1 MKRVALTLAVPFV
14 LLLLL
19 VNPYVRGDG
28 NGYYAWLTSPI
39 LDGDVDFGNQYQ
51 RADPMF
57 RAAFIDDD
65 GRPTAWMRTATGKVE
80 NQWSIGPALLWLP
93 AFAVAHAGALAG
105 LGTPDGYSSIYLI
118 LVSASTAIYGLL
130 AILIGADLARR
141 FGYERQAPL
150 AALAVL
156 LASSL
161 PVYMAVL
168 PFHVH
173 ALAAFSGALFFW
185 WGLVRVQGW
194 DVRVWAIWGLA
205 SGLLVVVYFVQAVF
219 LVLVIVQLARKGAWT
234 DRAKAALAFGAGM
247 LPFVALHVASRMAL
261 YGSATTTGYRDEFFW
276 FSPRLWAVAFS
287 PDHGLFLWTPVLLLA
302 LLGLARL
309 AIADTR
315 ARAVLLVWAIFFYVI
330 ASYQNWHGQ
339 SSFGN
344 RFFVSLTAVFVP
356 GVAVCLAWLSARRRG
371 AAAVVVMLLA
381 LWNAGFVFQWAFN
394 VVPNRGSVDFS
405 AVARNQVTV
414 VPARLMSTVWRYLAD
429 RRGLTR
435 EVEGQ
440 DRDERRNYRLQR

>member
-28 NGYYAWLTSPI
+28 NGYYAWLTSPL
-39 LDGDVDFGNQYQ
+39 LDGDVHFGNQYL

-57 RAAFIDDD
+57 RSAFVDDA
-65 GRPTAWMRTATGKVE
+65 GQPTERMRTATGKVE
-80 NQWSIGPALLWLP
+80 NQWSVGPALLWLP
-93 AFAVAHAGALAG
+93 AFAVAHAGALMG
-105 LGTPDGYSSIYLI
+105 LGAADGYSPIYLI
-118 LVSASTAIYGLL
+118 LVSASTAVYGLF
-130 AILIGADLARR
+130 AVLIGADLARR

-150 AALAVL
+150 AALAIL

-173 ALAAFSGALFFW
+173 ALAAFSGAVFFW
-185 WGLVRVQGW
+185 WGLVRVDSW
-194 DVRVWAIWGLA
+194 RPRDWAIWGLSA
-205 SGLLVVVYFVQAVF
+205 GLLLAVYYVQAVL
-219 LVLVIVQLARKGAWT
+219 LVLVLWRLARRGAWG
-234 DRAKAALAFGAGM
+234 DRARAALAFAAGM
-247 LPFVALHVASRMAL
+247 VPFAAVHVASRIAL
-261 YGSATTTGYRDEFFW
+261 YGSPATTGYRDEFFW
-276 FSPRLWAVAFS
+276 FSPRLLATAFS
-287 PDHGLFLWTPVLLLA
+287 PDHGLFLWTPVIALA
-302 LLGLARL
+302 LAGLLRLARV
-309 AIADTR
+309 DPR
-315 ARAVLLVWAIFFYVI
+315 ARAVLVVWAVFFYVI

-356 GVAVCLAWLSARRRG
+356 GVAACLAWVSERRRG
-371 AAAVVVMLLA
+371 AASAVVVLLA

-394 VVPNRGSVDFS
+394 VVPNRGPVDFG

-414 VPARLMSTVWRYLAD
+414 VPARLMSTLRRYVVD
-429 RRGLTR
+429 RDGLVR

-440 DRDERRNYRLQR
+440 DTDERRRYRLQR